1 MKHSTENLVASVGGG
16 GGGRLT
22 ISPAIS
28 PKTWSRSG
36 SQEDGELLSSLF
48 QSSCL
53 DEDDAATISSN
64 NKVALCQ
71 NSLKHNFSGLF

>member
-1 MKHSTENLVASVGGG
+1 VASVG
-16 GGGRLT
+16 RLT
-22 ISPAIS
+22 TIS

-53 DEDDAATISSN
+53 DQDDAATISSN
-64 NKVALCQ
+64 NKVAYQIL
-71 NSLKHNFSGLF
+71 

>member
-1 MKHSTENLVASVGGG
+1 MKHSTENLVASVG

-64 NKVALCQ
+64 NNKVVLCQ